1 MNIRYQGTSFAHL
14 GKKLLSCSSLLFCF
28 GLLSSFASAQLP
40 ELESPSTA
48 TGTSTTAKFFGGATA
63 DNSDTF
69 GSSFRGDQPLDI
81 FVEIQ
86 VESDHINTVG
96 NVYLLIQLGAD
107 IFMRLPSGEYVIWDQ
122 TLNSLQATL
131 QGRTLQA
138 SEPITILEN
147 VAFGSAGLSGA
158 SLAIFVAY
166 DTIAASDELY
176 YSGMPLSF
184 SILSDTAPEI
194 PEVAAVAAAVAAAE
208 AAAEAAAVAAAEA
221 AAVAVA
227 VAEAAA
233 VAVAVAAAE
242 AEAAAAAEA
251 AANPASQTFYL
262 SNISGPIV
270 QTKCLGCHKTTGS
283 ASYAGLNYVNS
294 SVDGFQQTNYS
305 TLLDYIKN
313 VPGGASLILSK
324 PRGLVAH
331 GGGMQ
336 LSRGTA
342 EFDDW
347 STLVATMINEVG
359 N

>member
-1 MNIRYQGTSFAHL
+1 
-14 GKKLLSCSSLLFCF
+14 
-28 GLLSSFASAQLP
+28 
-40 ELESPSTA
+40 
-48 TGTSTTAKFFGGATA
+48 
-63 DNSDTF
+63 
-69 GSSFRGDQPLDI
+69 
-81 FVEIQ
+81 
-86 VESDHINTVG
+86 
-96 NVYLLIQLGAD
+96 
-107 IFMRLPSGEYVIWDQ
+107 
-122 TLNSLQATL
+122 L

-166 DTIAASDELY
+166 DTIAASGELY

-184 SILSDTAPEI
+184 SILSDTAPET
-194 PEVAAVAAAVAAAE
+194 PEVAAVAEAV
-208 AAAEAAAVAAAEA
+208 
-221 AAVAVA
+221 
-227 VAEAAA
+227 
-233 VAVAVAAAE
+233 
-242 AEAAAAAEA
+242 AEA

>member
-14 GKKLLSCSSLLFCF
+14 GKKLLPCSSLLFCF

-107 IFMRLPSGEYVIWDQ
+107 IFMRLQSGEYVIWDQ

-166 DTIAASDELY
+166 DTIAASGELY

-184 SILSDTAPEI
+184 SILSDTAPET
-194 PEVAAVAAAVAAAE
+194 PEVAAVAEAV
-208 AAAEAAAVAAAEA
+208 
-221 AAVAVA
+221 
-227 VAEAAA
+227 
-233 VAVAVAAAE
+233 
-242 AEAAAAAEA
+242 AEA

>member
-1 MNIRYQGTSFAHL
+1 MNIRYKGASFAHL
-14 GKKLLSCSSLLFCF
+14 GKKALSCSSLLFCF

-48 TGTSTTAKFFGGATA
+48 TGASTTAKFFGGVTA

-81 FVEIQ
+81 FIEIQ

-107 IFMRLPSGEYVIWDQ
+107 IFMRLQSGEYVIWDQ

-147 VAFGSAGLSGA
+147 VAFGPAGLSGA

-166 DTIAASDELY
+166 DTIAASGELY
-176 YSGMPLSF
+176 YSGKPLSF
-184 SILSDTAPEI
+184 SILADSAPET
-194 PEVAAVAAAVAAAE
+194 P
-208 AAAEAAAVAAAEA
+208 
-221 AAVAVA
+221 
-227 VAEAAA
+227 
-233 VAVAVAAAE
+233 
-242 AEAAAAAEA
+242 EA

-270 QTKCLGCHKTTGS
+270 QSKCLRCHKTTGS
-283 ASYAGLNYVNS
+283 ASYSGLNYVNS
-294 SVDGFQQTNYS
+294 SVDGFQQTNYN

-324 PRGLVAH
+324 PQGLVAH

-336 LSRGTA
+336 LIRGTA

-347 STLVATMINEVG
+347 STLVATIINEVG

>member
-194 PEVAAVAAAVAAAE
+194 PEVAAVAAAEAAAV

-227 VAEAAA
+227 V
-233 VAVAVAAAE
+233 
-242 AEAAAAAEA
+242 AAAEA

>member
-194 PEVAAVAAAVAAAE
+194 PEVAAVAAA
-208 AAAEAAAVAAAEA
+208 
-221 AAVAVA
+221 
-227 VAEAAA
+227 
-233 VAVAVAAAE
+233 
-242 AEAAAAAEA
+242 AAEA

>member
-166 DTIAASDELY
+166 DTIAASNELY

-194 PEVAAVAAAVAAAE
+194 PEVAAVAAA
-208 AAAEAAAVAAAEA
+208 EAAAVAAAEA
-221 AAVAVA
+221 VAA
-227 VAEAAA
+227 
-233 VAVAVAAAE
+233 AAAE
-242 AEAAAAAEA
+242 AVAAAEA

>member
-194 PEVAAVAAAVAAAE
+194 PEVAAVA
-208 AAAEAAAVAAAEA
+208 EAAAV
-221 AAVAVA
+221 
-227 VAEAAA
+227 
-233 VAVAVAAAE
+233 
-242 AEAAAAAEA
+242 AAAEA

>member
-14 GKKLLSCSSLLFCF
+14 GKKALSCSSLLFCF

-48 TGTSTTAKFFGGATA
+48 TGASTTAKFFGGVTA

-81 FVEIQ
+81 FIEIQ

-107 IFMRLPSGEYVIWDQ
+107 IFMRLQSGEYAIWDQ

-131 QGRTLQA
+131 QGKTLQA
-138 SEPITILEN
+138 SEPIIILEN
-147 VAFGSAGLSGA
+147 VAFGPAGLSGA

-166 DTIAASDELY
+166 DTIAASGELY
-176 YSGMPLSF
+176 YSGKPLSF
-184 SILSDTAPEI
+184 SILADSAPET
-194 PEVAAVAAAVAAAE
+194 P
-208 AAAEAAAVAAAEA
+208 
-221 AAVAVA
+221 
-227 VAEAAA
+227 
-233 VAVAVAAAE
+233 
-242 AEAAAAAEA
+242 EA

-270 QTKCLGCHKTTGS
+270 QSKCLRCHKTTGS
-283 ASYAGLNYVNS
+283 ASYSGLNYVNS
-294 SVDGFQQTNYS
+294 SVDGFQQTNYN

-324 PRGLVAH
+324 PQGLVAH

-336 LSRGTA
+336 LIRGTA

>member
-194 PEVAAVAAAVAAAE
+194 PEVAAVAAA
-208 AAAEAAAVAAAEA
+208 
-221 AAVAVA
+221 
-227 VAEAAA
+227 
-233 VAVAVAAAE
+233 
-242 AEAAAAAEA
+242 EA

>member
-194 PEVAAVAAAVAAAE
+194 PEVAAVAAA
-208 AAAEAAAVAAAEA
+208 EAAAVAAAEA
-221 AAVAVA
+221 AAVAV
-227 VAEAAA
+227 
-233 VAVAVAAAE
+233 
-242 AEAAAAAEA
+242 AAAEA

-336 LSRGTA
+336 LTRGTA

>member
-184 SILSDTAPEI
+184 SILSDTAPET
-194 PEVAAVAAAVAAAE
+194 PEVAAVAEAV
-208 AAAEAAAVAAAEA
+208 
-221 AAVAVA
+221 
-227 VAEAAA
+227 
-233 VAVAVAAAE
+233 
-242 AEAAAAAEA
+242 AEA

-324 PRGLVAH
+324 PQGLVAH

>member
-166 DTIAASDELY
+166 DTIAASNELY

-184 SILSDTAPEI
+184 SILSDTAPET
-194 PEVAAVAAAVAAAE
+194 PEVAAVAEAV
-208 AAAEAAAVAAAEA
+208 
-221 AAVAVA
+221 
-227 VAEAAA
+227 
-233 VAVAVAAAE
+233 
-242 AEAAAAAEA
+242 AEA

>member
-194 PEVAAVAAAVAAAE
+194 PEVAAVAAA
-208 AAAEAAAVAAAEA
+208 
-221 AAVAVA
+221 
-227 VAEAAA
+227 
-233 VAVAVAAAE
+233 
-242 AEAAAAAEA
+242 AAEA

-359 N
+359 T

>member
-194 PEVAAVAAAVAAAE
+194 PEVAAVAAA
-208 AAAEAAAVAAAEA
+208 EAAAVAAAEA
-221 AAVAVA
+221 AAVAV
-227 VAEAAA
+227 
-233 VAVAVAAAE
+233 
-242 AEAAAAAEA
+242 AEA

>member
-107 IFMRLPSGEYVIWDQ
+107 IFMRLQSGEYVIWDQ

-166 DTIAASDELY
+166 DTIAASGELY

-194 PEVAAVAAAVAAAE
+194 PEVAAVAAA
-208 AAAEAAAVAAAEA
+208 EAAAVAAAEA
-221 AAVAVA
+221 AAVAV
-227 VAEAAA
+227 
-233 VAVAVAAAE
+233 
-242 AEAAAAAEA
+242 AAAEA

-294 SVDGFQQTNYS
+294 SVDGFQQTNYN

-324 PRGLVAH
+324 PQGLVAH

-336 LSRGTA
+336 LTKGTA

>member
-147 VAFGSAGLSGA
+147 VAFGPAGLSGA

-194 PEVAAVAAAVAAAE
+194 PEVAAVA
-208 AAAEAAAVAAAEA
+208 EA
-221 AAVAVA
+221 AAVAV
-227 VAEAAA
+227 
-233 VAVAVAAAE
+233 
-242 AEAAAAAEA
+242 AAAEA

-270 QTKCLGCHKTTGS
+270 QSKCLGCHKTTGS

>member
-208 AAAEAAAVAAAEA
+208 AAA
-221 AAVAVA
+221 
-227 VAEAAA
+227 
-233 VAVAVAAAE
+233 
-242 AEAAAAAEA
+242 
-251 AANPASQTFYL
+251 NPASQTFYL

-270 QTKCLGCHKTTGS
+270 QSKCLGCHKTTGS
-283 ASYAGLNYVNS
+283 ASYVGLNYVNS

>member
-166 DTIAASDELY
+166 DTIAASNELY

-194 PEVAAVAAAVAAAE
+194 PEVAAV
-208 AAAEAAAVAAAEA
+208 
-221 AAVAVA
+221 
-227 VAEAAA
+227 
-233 VAVAVAAAE
+233 
-242 AEAAAAAEA
+242 AAAEA

>member
-194 PEVAAVAAAVAAAE
+194 PEVAAVAAA
-208 AAAEAAAVAAAEA
+208 EAAAV
-221 AAVAVA
+221 
-227 VAEAAA
+227 
-233 VAVAVAAAE
+233 
-242 AEAAAAAEA
+242 AAAEA

>member
-194 PEVAAVAAAVAAAE
+194 PEVAAVAEAV
-208 AAAEAAAVAAAEA
+208 
-221 AAVAVA
+221 
-227 VAEAAA
+227 
-233 VAVAVAAAE
+233 
-242 AEAAAAAEA
+242 AEA

>member
-14 GKKLLSCSSLLFCF
+14 GKKLLPCSSLLFCF

-184 SILSDTAPEI
+184 SILSDTAPET
-194 PEVAAVAAAVAAAE
+194 PEVAAVAEAV
-208 AAAEAAAVAAAEA
+208 
-221 AAVAVA
+221 
-227 VAEAAA
+227 
-233 VAVAVAAAE
+233 
-242 AEAAAAAEA
+242 AEA

>member
-194 PEVAAVAAAVAAAE
+194 PEVAAVAAAE
-208 AAAEAAAVAAAEA
+208 AEAAAVAAAEA
-221 AAVAVA
+221 AAVAV
-227 VAEAAA
+227 
-233 VAVAVAAAE
+233 
-242 AEAAAAAEA
+242 AAAEA

>member
-1 MNIRYQGTSFAHL
+1 MNIRYKGASFAHL
-14 GKKLLSCSSLLFCF
+14 GKKALSCSSLLFCF

-48 TGTSTTAKFFGGATA
+48 TGASTTAKFFGGVTA

-81 FVEIQ
+81 FIEIQ

-107 IFMRLPSGEYVIWDQ
+107 IFMRLQSGEYAIWDQ

-131 QGRTLQA
+131 QGKTLQA
-138 SEPITILEN
+138 SEPIIILEN
-147 VAFGSAGLSGA
+147 VAFGPAGLSGA

-166 DTIAASDELY
+166 DTMAASGELY
-176 YSGMPLSF
+176 YSGKPLSF
-184 SILSDTAPEI
+184 SILADSAPET
-194 PEVAAVAAAVAAAE
+194 P
-208 AAAEAAAVAAAEA
+208 
-221 AAVAVA
+221 
-227 VAEAAA
+227 
-233 VAVAVAAAE
+233 
-242 AEAAAAAEA
+242 EA

-270 QTKCLGCHKTTGS
+270 QSKCLRCHKTTGS
-283 ASYAGLNYVNS
+283 ASYSGLNYVNS
-294 SVDGFQQTNYS
+294 SVDGFQQTNYN

-324 PRGLVAH
+324 PQGLVAH

-336 LSRGTA
+336 LIRGTA

>member
-1 MNIRYQGTSFAHL
+1 MNIRYQSTSSAHL
-14 GKKLLSCSSLLFCF
+14 GKKVLSCSSLLFCF

-63 DNSDTF
+63 DNSGTF

-86 VESDHINTVG
+86 VESGHINTVG

-107 IFMRLPSGEYVIWDQ
+107 IFMRLQSGEYVIWDQ
-122 TLNSLQATL
+122 TLSSLQATL

-147 VAFGSAGLSGA
+147 VAFGPAGLSGA

-166 DTIAASDELY
+166 DTIAASGELY

-184 SILSDTAPEI
+184 SILADTAPET
-194 PEVAAVAAAVAAAE
+194 P
-208 AAAEAAAVAAAEA
+208 EAAAVAAAEA
-221 AAVAVA
+221 V
-227 VAEAAA
+227 
-233 VAVAVAAAE
+233 
-242 AEAAAAAEA
+242 

-270 QTKCLGCHKTTGS
+270 QSKCIRCHKTTGS
-283 ASYAGLNYVNS
+283 ASYAGLNYVDS
-294 SVDGFQQTNYS
+294 SVDGFQQTNYN

-313 VPGGASLILSK
+313 GGASLILSK
-324 PRGLVAH
+324 PQGLVAH
-331 GGGMQ
+331 GGGIQ

>member
-1 MNIRYQGTSFAHL
+1 MNIRYQGTTFAHL
-14 GKKLLSCSSLLFCF
+14 GKKLLSCSSLFFCF

-48 TGTSTTAKFFGGATA
+48 TGASTTAKFFGGVTA

-81 FVEIQ
+81 FIEIQ

-107 IFMRLPSGEYVIWDQ
+107 IFMRLQSGEYVIWDQ

-147 VAFGSAGLSGA
+147 VAFGPAGLSGA

-166 DTIAASDELY
+166 DTMAASGELY
-176 YSGMPLSF
+176 YSGKPLSF
-184 SILSDTAPEI
+184 SILADSAPET
-194 PEVAAVAAAVAAAE
+194 P
-208 AAAEAAAVAAAEA
+208 
-221 AAVAVA
+221 
-227 VAEAAA
+227 
-233 VAVAVAAAE
+233 
-242 AEAAAAAEA
+242 EA

-270 QTKCLGCHKTTGS
+270 QSKCLRCHKTTGS
-283 ASYAGLNYVNS
+283 ASYSGLNYVNS
-294 SVDGFQQTNYS
+294 SVDGFQQTNYN

-324 PRGLVAH
+324 PQGLVAH

-336 LSRGTA
+336 LTRGTA

>member
-166 DTIAASDELY
+166 DTIAASGELY

-194 PEVAAVAAAVAAAE
+194 PEVAAVAAA
-208 AAAEAAAVAAAEA
+208 
-221 AAVAVA
+221 
-227 VAEAAA
+227 
-233 VAVAVAAAE
+233 
-242 AEAAAAAEA
+242 EA

-270 QTKCLGCHKTTGS
+270 QSKCLGCHKTTGS

>member
-1 MNIRYQGTSFAHL
+1 MNIRYKGASFAHL
-14 GKKLLSCSSLLFCF
+14 GKKALSCSSLLFCF

-48 TGTSTTAKFFGGATA
+48 TGASTTAKFFGGVTA

-81 FVEIQ
+81 FIEIQ

-107 IFMRLPSGEYVIWDQ
+107 IFMRLQSGEYVIWDQ

-147 VAFGSAGLSGA
+147 VAFGPAGLLGA

-166 DTIAASDELY
+166 DTIAASGELY
-176 YSGMPLSF
+176 YSGKPLSF
-184 SILSDTAPEI
+184 SILADSAPET
-194 PEVAAVAAAVAAAE
+194 P
-208 AAAEAAAVAAAEA
+208 
-221 AAVAVA
+221 
-227 VAEAAA
+227 
-233 VAVAVAAAE
+233 
-242 AEAAAAAEA
+242 EA

-270 QTKCLGCHKTTGS
+270 QSKCLRCHKTTGS
-283 ASYAGLNYVNS
+283 ASYSGLNYVNS
-294 SVDGFQQTNYS
+294 SVDGFQQTNYN

-324 PRGLVAH
+324 PQGLVAH

-336 LSRGTA
+336 LTRGTA

>member
-28 GLLSSFASAQLP
+28 GLLSSLASAQLP

-166 DTIAASDELY
+166 DTIAASGELY

-194 PEVAAVAAAVAAAE
+194 PEVAAVA
-208 AAAEAAAVAAAEA
+208 EAAAV
-221 AAVAVA
+221 
-227 VAEAAA
+227 
-233 VAVAVAAAE
+233 
-242 AEAAAAAEA
+242 AAAEA

-324 PRGLVAH
+324 PQGLVAH

>member
-194 PEVAAVAAAVAAAE
+194 PEVAAVAAA
-208 AAAEAAAVAAAEA
+208 EAAAVAAAEA
-221 AAVAVA
+221 AAVAV
-227 VAEAAA
+227 
-233 VAVAVAAAE
+233 
-242 AEAAAAAEA
+242 AAAEA